1 MTHLSS
7 FLAGIFVGGLFIG
20 MIGVHLSMEPM
31 IQAINNMTDVMKNDM
46 VMLPVS
52 KPKVRP

>member
-7 FLAGIFVGGLFIG
+7 FLAGIFVGGLTIG

-31 IQAINNMTDVMKNDM
+31 TQAINNLAEVIQNDT
-46 VMLPVS
+46 VMLPVV
-52 KPKVRP
+52 KTGRP